1 MQNGGYGGTTLWRAS
16 CVILRFL
23 TAWMVG
29 ACIFKGQLYLS
40 LPLPLGIE
48 PSCTSGVLFDVQ
60 ITQHPCLPGSASS
73 FLYQF
78 SWDHFLIN
86 FHKHLYLKGCISGTQ
101 MKTLAVIITAQ
112 SVHPNIHHFHHL
124 SILKLLKKKNAH
136 SLLKISVPH
145 LTIRCFFGTST
156 VNTAQCNGINQLQGK

>member
-1 MQNGGYGGTTLWRAS
+1 MNYRWPLNIRVLNFGRSTYTEIFFSSKYYRATQSVGWLNLWMQNGGYGGTTLWRAS

-101 MKTLAVIITAQ
+101 MKTLAVIITIYIIFIICQ
-112 SVHPNIHHFHHL
+112 FWNY
-124 SILKLLKKKNAH
+124 
-136 SLLKISVPH
+136 
-145 LTIRCFFGTST
+145 
-156 VNTAQCNGINQLQGK
+156 